1 MTQPRLFLCAAAF
14 NLSIILLAA
23 TCSAKSATYDVQL
36 AFTRPLTAKVTA
48 ELQAED
54 GFVFT
59 ARPAGE
65 YEWDLFI
72 KNLRLVREDGSVV
85 PLQPAGRNR
94 WSLPTGTT
102 GQIKLNYETDLSFT
116 DTGKVEA
123 GSQRGGQFFGDALYV
138 VNRALFVISNAPGPR
153 EIEFKVPAEFE
164 IATPREKIGA
174 RRYRARD
181 NSQLAD
187 NTTVLGRFPSFRIKE
202 DNFDLTLAL
211 PGSTQ
216 DSKVLIEPALRS
228 ILHEYLRIF
237 PDTPEFHIF
246 LSYFRGPEENGEAYK
261 DSGALTSVEPV
272 THGNQILWA
281 NFLAHELFHHWNGN
295 MIVGKDQGTNTGT
308 TEWFAEGATEY
319 MANRTLVR
327 TTVITPELFLK
338 KMETN
343 IGMYLYWRW
352 AIPFSGASL
361 QDAGAKTALTVPHG
375 AVAKTYNRPGVY
387 SGGWVAAFC
396 LDTMIQKQ
404 SGGQK
409 ELDDL
414 FRLMES
420 PFGLTGTEYTPE
432 DLQRAASEVAGIN
445 LGDFFSHY
453 IASPDSLPVKECL
466 SDAGFEASIVD
477 YGGEVYV
484 NRVLSPSLSARTI
497 QQQLLN
503 GKP

>member
-1 MTQPRLFLCAAAF
+1 MNQPRFFLCAAASSI
-14 NLSIILLAA
+14 LIILLAS
-23 TCSAKSATYDVQL
+23 TCPAKSATYDVQL
-36 AFTRPLTAKVTA
+36 SFAKPLTAKVTA
-48 ELQAED
+48 ELQVDD
-54 GFVFT
+54 GLVF
-59 ARPAGE
+59 AAGPAGG
-65 YEWDLFI
+65 YKWDLFI
-72 KNLRLVREDGSVV
+72 KNLRLVREDGSAV

-94 WSLPTGTT
+94 WSLPVGAT
-102 GQIKLNYETDLSFT
+102 GQVKLNYEADLSFT

-123 GSQRGGQFFGDALYV
+123 GSQRGGQFFGDALYL
-138 VNRALFVISNAPGPR
+138 VNRALFVMSNAPGQK

-164 IATPREKIGA
+164 IATPWEKIGA
-174 RRYRARD
+174 RRYRALD

-187 NTTVLGRFPSFRIKE
+187 NTTVLGRFLSFQIKE
-202 DNFDLTLAL
+202 GKFDLTLAL

-216 DSKVLIEPALRS
+216 DSKTLIEPALRS

-237 PDTPEFHIF
+237 PDTPEFHIV

-272 THGNQILWA
+272 TPGNRILWA

-295 MIVGKDQGTNTGT
+295 MIVGRDQGTNTGT

-327 TTVITPELFLK
+327 TAVITPELFLK

-352 AIPFSGASL
+352 AIPFSGTSL
-361 QDAGAKTALTVPHG
+361 QDAGAKTALSAPHG
-375 AVAKTYNRPGVY
+375 VVAKTYNRPGVY

-396 LDTMIQKQ
+396 LDTVIQKQ
-404 SGGQK
+404 TGGQK

-420 PFGLTGTEYTPE
+420 RFGFTGTEYTPE
-432 DLQRAASEVAGIN
+432 DLQRAASEVAGTN
-445 LGDFFSHY
+445 LAEFFSKY
-453 IASPDSLPVKECL
+453 IASPESFPVKDCL
-466 SDAGFEASIVD
+466 CDAGFEASVVD
-477 YGGEVYV
+477 YGGEVYLS
-484 NRVLSPSLSARTI
+484 RVLTPSPNARAI
-497 QQQLLN
+497 RKQLLN